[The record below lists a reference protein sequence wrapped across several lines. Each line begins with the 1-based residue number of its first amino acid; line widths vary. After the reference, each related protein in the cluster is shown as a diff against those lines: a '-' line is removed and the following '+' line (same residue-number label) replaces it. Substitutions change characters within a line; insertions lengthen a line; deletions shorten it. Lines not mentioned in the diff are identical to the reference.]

1 MFSEYILKKTN
12 IVRLSTISQ
21 WLIFLRKIQPPK
33 LTIQA
38 GKYYLLS
45 LNMGPVIAL
54 LVDRKYNNSLE
65 VPASLQGLPYSP
77 S

>member
-33 LTIQA
+33 LTIQV

-54 LVDRKYNNSLE
+54 LVDRKYNNSLK